1 MKTSDFDYLLPEDLI
16 AQTPV
21 EPRDASRLMVVDR
34 KIGNIKKETI
44 FSDIGQFLNPGD
56 LLVINQTLVIPA
68 RIIAK
73 KTITG
78 GQVEILLLKRVEPM
92 IWECIVGGK
101 GLFIGNKI
109 DLEVGIEAEIL
120 EVREGP
126 KRIIRFSQPLS
137 GILDEIG
144 QIPLP
149 PYIHTHLEKPNRYQT
164 IFAQEPGSVAAPT
177 AGLHFTEKLMEELSE
192 KGITFASVTLHIGMD
207 TFAPVKEDDPHIHE
221 IHKEWCQIPSKTAQ
235 LVNKTKE
242 EGGRVIAVGTTSVR
256 TLESA
261 VVPRKQSGYRVSE
274 YSGFTDLF
282 ILPGYEFKIVD
293 GIVTNFH
300 LPRSTLILL
309 VSAFMGRDNVLSVYQ
324 TAIKKG
330 YRFYSFGDAM
340 FIV

>member
-34 KIGNIKKETI
+34 KMGSIRKETT
-44 FSDIGQFLNPGD
+44 FSNIGQFLNPGD

-73 KTITG
+73 KAITG

-101 GLFIGNKI
+101 GLFVGKKI
-109 DLEVGIEAEIL
+109 VLEVGIEAEIM

-137 GILDEIG
+137 GILEKIG

-177 AGLHFTEKLMEELSE
+177 AGLHFTEKLMEELSR

-207 TFAPVKEDDPHIHE
+207 TFAPVKEDDPHIHK

-242 EGGRVIAVGTTSVR
+242 KGGRVIAVGTTSVR

-340 FIV
+340 FID